1 MSAARAVH
9 QFVPMLHRRDA
20 VGRHTLRLRDLMVAR
35 GFASEIFVELVD
47 PETESETAPA
57 TSYPARSQAG
67 DVLLYQFATA
77 SDLAPWLAAR
87 HETLVVNYH
96 NITPP
101 ELFAPWDNRLAR
113 HQVQARQELRALA
126 PRTAL
131 AVAVSEFNRGDLD
144 AAGFPTTA
152 VVPPA
157 AVLPP
162 ATDVTPGSPGR
173 PRRSTCGGDGTTPRR
188 GTRWLSVGRMAPN
201 KAIEDVVTALLVARA
216 TSDPDATLDVVG
228 KSVVASYTDA
238 LHRFVAEAGLEAAV
252 TFRGHADDNDLT
264 EAYARA
270 DVLVVTSEHEGFGVP
285 LIEAMSVGL
294 PIVASPSG
302 ALPEVVGEAGVSVD
316 TKDPWALAA
325 TIAELLGDAERCAA
339 LAVAGRAQLAKLDL
353 DTAGDRLIDLVC
365 SVA

>member
-20 VGRHTLRLRDLMVAR
+20 VGRHTLRLRDLMVSR
-35 GFASEIFVELVD
+35 GIDSEIFVELID

-144 AAGFPTTA
+144 AAGFSATA

-157 AVLPP
+157 AVLAPVTDGTPP
-162 ATDVTPGSPGR
+162 R
-173 PRRSTCGGDGTTPRR
+173 PAESRRSVGGGATPRQ

-201 KAIEDVVTALLVARA
+201 KAIEDAVMALLVARSTVNQWPFA
-216 TSDPDATLDVVG
+216 KLERA
-228 KSVVASYTDA
+228 
-238 LHRFVAEAGLEAAV
+238 FAEACG
-252 TFRGHADDNDLT
+252 R
-264 EAYARA
+264 
-270 DVLVVTSEHEGFGVP
+270 
-285 LIEAMSVGL
+285 I
-294 PIVASPSG
+294 AS
-302 ALPEVVGEAGVSVD
+302 
-316 TKDPWALAA
+316 
-325 TIAELLGDAERCAA
+325 
-339 LAVAGRAQLAKLDL
+339 
-353 DTAGDRLIDLVC
+353 RL
-365 SVA
+365 SPREP